1 MKSYKDNSVVVKS
14 EVSRVRTWTTLNS
27 RPAET
32 AECSE
37 CRIACNTVSLTG
49 ERIWRTV
56 VHEHRSAYEANKTT
70 MIKTMSLSYEICRNF
85 PLISTIP
92 GLYCFII
99 IISSVFFYLSN
110 PSFWSS
116 LSFKG
121 RILYNANILNFT
133 TILHDN
139 SIEHQSSFVDTW
151 AVDVVK
157 AFPKNEWQL
166 NVSVKAFS
174 SI

>member
-37 CRIACNTVSLTG
+37 CRIACNAVSLTG
-49 ERIWRTV
+49 ERIWWTV
-56 VHEHRSAYEANKTT
+56 VHEHRSTYEANKTT
-70 MIKTMSLSYEICRNF
+70 MIKTMSLSFEIYRNLA
-85 PLISTIP
+85 LISTIP

-99 IISSVFFYLSN
+99 ISLVFFYLSN
-110 PSFWSS
+110 LSFWSS

-139 SIEHQSSFVDTW
+139 SIEQQFSFVDPW
-151 AVDVVK
+151 AIDVVK

-166 NVSVKAFS
+166 DVSVKTFS